1 MSDYCKDCLEI
12 INPEYT
18 SREPHPNLEFVSTEH
33 VVGDTPLNF
42 VYFKCKV
49 CQSTLLCIDDM
60 RGIAQWM

>member
-1 MSDYCKDCLEI
+1 
-12 INPEYT
+12 
-18 SREPHPNLEFVSTEH
+18 
-33 VVGDTPLNF
+33 